1 MQNPLLIQAIPY
13 EDESP
18 MSFLLRTAELNAH
31 SSIFNLIGKEK
42 YKSIIRHSLNYH
54 ITDMTRFILVLK
66 ALNLDSSYKFL
77 AFERSQPTYRSPII
91 IGAIE
96 VPYEL
101 IELEYLRYCPIC
113 LSEKAYL
120 RKIWTLKPI
129 HACPIHSCLLIDSC
143 PECKNFLLPKTGVL
157 NCSRCG
163 FKLDK
168 GPVQK
173 VKSMESIYWFLDILT
188 HSSNEVFSDFASC
201 WKAFNS
207 FLKDDNSNTNE
218 NIFFKVYEYFS
229 DPETSAIKLSENINS
244 RSENS
249 HPRILLLPFLKHKK
263 LFNKHIKITEKNSSE
278 YRISENSISRNL
290 RNYEIQLILNISR
303 FELEKLI
310 ENDFLKLGQK
320 ELYKGDIASRDI
332 EHFLINTYSQPKST
346 LLTSIEAPA
355 DNDSMQLK
363 DVAKLLD
370 INYDLARKLAKSGW
384 FKLENTNEIPQ
395 TFKKYSKEKV
405 NEFKENYI
413 LVSPLATQLKASPT
427 NLVEK
432 LRALGIT
439 PTNGPHI
446 DSTAINIFL
455 KTDVQDIKPDDLS
468 MIKSYPTRSGR
479 QKNALKNVPQS
490 TEYYSLKDAA
500 SILKISSNKVAVLVH
515 RGILSKNE
523 NNPLFI
529 QIEACSLLNLK
540 NKLLSDKFISYLDA
554 AKQLNCPTNWMKKY
568 WCNTGFLSIE
578 DLVYWK
584 LIPRE
589 ELSEVLKLK
598 EIYMTGTEA
607 SKLLGMRHSHITN
620 LQKQGLIHPYYL
632 GKTDTKI
639 RLFKKDDVIRIK
651 NENSRSSATI

>member
-1 MQNPLLIQAIPY
+1 MQNPLLIQAIPH

-42 YKSIIRHSLNYH
+42 YKSIIRQSLNYH
-54 ITDMTRFILVLK
+54 ISDMKRFTQVLE

-77 AFERSQPTYRSPII
+77 AFERSRPTNRSPIM
-91 IGAIE
+91 IGTIE
-96 VPYEL
+96 VPHEL
-101 IELEYLRYCPIC
+101 LELEGLRYCPTC

-129 HACPIHSCLLIDSC
+129 NACPIHSCLLIYSC
-143 PECKNFLLPKTGVL
+143 PQCKNFLLPKTGVL

-249 HPRILLLPFLKHKK
+249 HPRVLLLPFLKHKK

-303 FELEKLI
+303 FDLEKLI

-332 EHFLINTYSQPKST
+332 EHFLIDTYSQPKSA
-346 LLTSIEAPA
+346 LLTNIEAPA
-355 DNDSMQLK
+355 NNDSMQLK
-363 DVAKLLD
+363 DVAKLLG
-370 INYDLARKLAKSGW
+370 INYDIARKLAKVGW

-432 LRALGIT
+432 LGALGIT

-455 KTDVQDIKPDDLS
+455 KTDVKDIKPEDLS
-468 MIKSYPTRSGR
+468 MIKSYSTRSGR
-479 QKNALKNVPQS
+479 QKNALKNIFQS
-490 TEYYSLKDAA
+490 TNYYSLNDAA
-500 SILKISSNKVAVLVH
+500 SILEISSNKVAVLVQK
-515 RGILSKNE
+515 GILMKKE
-523 NNPLFI
+523 NNPLSV
-529 QIEACSLLNLK
+529 QVEACSLLNLK
-540 NKLLSDKFISYLDA
+540 NKLLSDEFTSYLDA
-554 AKQLNCPTNWMKKY
+554 AKQLNCPVNWMKKY
-568 WCNTGFLSIE
+568 WCDTGFLNIE
-578 DLVYWK
+578 DLIYWK
-584 LIPRE
+584 LIKKN
-589 ELSEVLKLK
+589 ELAEILKLK
-598 EIYMTGTEA
+598 EDFITGAEA
-607 SKLLGMRHSHITN
+607 SARLGMRHSHITN
-620 LQKQGLIHPYYL
+620 LQSQRIIKPYYF
-632 GKTDTKI
+632 GKAEKKI
-639 RLFKKDDVIRIK
+639 RLFNIKDILSLKR
-651 NENSRSSATI
+651 

>member
-1 MQNPLLIQAIPY
+1 MQNPLLIQAIPHK
-13 EDESP
+13 DESP

-42 YKSIIRHSLNYH
+42 YKSIIRQSLNYH
-54 ITDMTRFILVLK
+54 ISDMKRFTQVLGV
-66 ALNLDSSYKFL
+66 LNLDSSYKFL
-77 AFERSQPTYRSPII
+77 AFERSRPTNRSPIM
-91 IGAIE
+91 IGTIE
-96 VPYEL
+96 VPHEL
-101 IELEYLRYCPIC
+101 LELEGLRYCPTC

-143 PECKNFLLPKTGVL
+143 PQCKNFLLPKTGVL

-188 HSSNEVFSDFASC
+188 HSSKEVFSDFASC

-332 EHFLINTYSQPKST
+332 EHFLIDTYSQPKSA
-346 LLTSIEAPA
+346 LLTNIEAPA
-355 DNDSMQLK
+355 NNDSMQLK
-363 DVAKLLD
+363 DVAKLLG
-370 INYDLARKLAKSGW
+370 INYDIARKLAKAGW

-432 LRALGIT
+432 LAALGIT

-455 KTDVQDIKPDDLS
+455 KTDVQHIKPDDLS

-479 QKNALKNVPQS
+479 QKNALKNIFQS
-490 TEYYSLKDAA
+490 TDYYSLKNAA
-500 SILKISSNKVAVLVH
+500 ALLEISPNKVAVLVQK
-515 RGILSKNE
+515 GILIKDK
-523 NNPLFI
+523 NNPLSV
-529 QIEACSLLNLK
+529 QIEASSLLSLK
-540 NKLLSDKFISYLDA
+540 NKLNSENYISYVDA
-554 AKQLNCPTNWMKKY
+554 AKQLNSPMNWMKKY

-598 EIYMTGTEA
+598 EVYMTGTEA
-607 SKLLGMRHSHITN
+607 SALLGMRHSHITN
-620 LQKQGLIHPYYL
+620 LQKQGLIKPHYF
-632 GKTDTKI
+632 GKTDKKV
-639 RLFKKDDVIRIK
+639 RLFKKIEVLKFFQR
-651 NENSRSSATI
+651 